1 MDFKLGKSLKDNLE
15 AHLAELKMQ
24 QELIQDR
31 ISEIESYLGKSDTPS
46 ADTAQSPSTK
56 ETANTSTTEFD
67 YLSQTDMI
75 IRSLEALGEATSGQ
89 IADYIS
95 GRTRRFNFD
104 RVKQF
109 TSFNIYR
116 LHQEGKLDRR
126 KKDGKSYT
134 YWLSNNS
141 KK

>member
-1 MDFKLGKSLKDNLE
+1 MDFKLSKSLKDNLE
-15 AHLAELKMQ
+15 THLAELKAQ

-31 ISEIESYLGKSDTPS
+31 ISEIEAYLGKGTGPASSGAGKSDGEKEKSGS
-46 ADTAQSPSTK
+46 A
-56 ETANTSTTEFD
+56 EFD

-75 IRSLEALGEATSGQ
+75 IRSLQDLGEATSGR
-89 IADYIS
+89 IADYIAD
-95 GRTRRFNFD
+95 RTRRFSFD

-116 LHQEGKLDRR
+116 LHQEGKLERR

-134 YWLSNNS
+134 YWLS
-141 KK
+141 KEAK